1 MKDKK
6 KSIEEHRSDEFN
18 KELNKRIIT
27 DEKLRLISLKSSL
40 IGARMDEILT
50 ERLGYDSKYYTLRP
64 EVKEVW
70 FGDGTG
76 KVVLEN
82 SVRGTEPFICCDVY
96 NPSNKRI
103 ARGENVPLLPN
114 DLMQQ
119 VRDTIGACNNHTQD
133 ISIVM
138 PMLYN
143 ARQHR
148 KTAREPL
155 SCAEWLHEFDQNPS
169 IKRIFTCDVH
179 DAGVGQAVNKTEF
192 ESAFLTN
199 VILEQFIND
208 VSVEE
213 LRDLVF
219 VAPDN
224 GAVGRTKVYLNM
236 FSNPNVKK
244 DLGYCYKERD
254 YNTYIDGKNPILSH
268 NYTGNSNI
276 AGKTGCIVD
285 DMISSGGSMFDV
297 IDILNN
303 MGVNN
308 IYIFATFALF
318 TDGIDRFDKYYND
331 GKFSGIYTTNA
342 THIKDEYQDRPWLH
356 IADSSKTISEFI
368 YYYYKGYPTSVL
380 LNDKSVPVKILSD
393 KFDRYYNKIETSKD
407 YEEKINIVNNV
418 GKLIQGLRASIG
430 NNVLNKRNVNIKKKV
445 K

>member
-1 MKDKK
+1 MKDKR
-6 KSIEEHRSDEFN
+6 SIEEHRSDEFN
-18 KELNKRIIT
+18 RELNKKIIT
-27 DEKLRLISLKSSL
+27 EEKLRLISLKSSL
-40 IGARMDEILT
+40 IGPKIDEILT
-50 ERLGYDSKYYTLRP
+50 ERLGYDSSEYTLRP
-64 EVKEVW
+64 EAKEIW

-82 SVRGTEPFICCDVY
+82 SVRGTNPFICTDIY
-96 NPSNKRI
+96 NPSMKRI
-103 ARGENVPLLPN
+103 ARGENVSILAN

-155 SCAEWLHEFDQNPS
+155 SCAAWLHEFDENPS

-179 DAGVGQAVNKTEF
+179 DPGVGQAVHKTEF

-199 VILEQFIND
+199 VILENFIRD
-208 VSVEE
+208 VSIEE

-224 GAVGRTKVYLNM
+224 GAVGRTKVYLNI
-236 FSNPNVKK
+236 FNNPNVSK

-254 YNTYIDGKNPILSH
+254 YNTYIDGKNPIISH
-268 NYTGNSNI
+268 NYSGNSNI
-276 AGKTGCIVD
+276 KGKTGCIVD

-297 IDILNN
+297 IDILNK

-318 TDGIDRFDKYYND
+318 TDGIDKFDEYYKQ

-342 THIKDEYQDRPWLH
+342 TYIKKEYYDRPWLH
-356 IADSSKTISEFI
+356 IADCSKMLSEFI

-380 LNDKSVPVKILSD
+380 LNDKSVPAKLLSD
-393 KFDRYYNKIETSKD
+393 KFNEHYSTIEKNSD
-407 YEEKINIVNNV
+407 YQEKNMIVKNIHSLFSNISRTIEEKVPFKNSVKI
-418 GKLIQGLRASIG
+418 R
-430 NNVLNKRNVNIKKKV
+430 KKTK
-445 K
+445 